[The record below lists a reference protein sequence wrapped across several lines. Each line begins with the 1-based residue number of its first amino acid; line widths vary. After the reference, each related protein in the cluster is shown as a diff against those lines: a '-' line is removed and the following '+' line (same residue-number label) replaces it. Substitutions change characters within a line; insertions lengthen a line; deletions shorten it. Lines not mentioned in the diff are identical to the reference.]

1 MPFDDLL
8 VRNEVQRM
16 GVNASIDWIR
26 QCIAHAQSQGTPD
39 SKLASFILD
48 MYLLADL
55 RTLDPKSLIP
65 SSIQTPHKQT
75 LFGDNSAG
83 GAGGGSGGGSRD
95 PLGREKGGGVI
106 LQIIEIQDIGIS
118 SLKILEAC
126 DAVGTAGDEPGGLQV
141 GKSFPQASISLDL
154 TDGIRMIQAFL
165 LEPIFGIAVEMLL
178 GAKIRVRN
186 ADVRHGMLMLSPKN
200 TFLLGGE
207 VASMNEYPR
216 RLVIM
221 NQMKKRLGLPMDVIQ
236 GLNQNGANATSA
248 TPATPATPAAGRQS
262 NNTAPTVNNNVSAAK
277 TNTTINTGWK
287 NPQSA
292 VSAQDAV
299 PSRTPSTMPAQ
310 QPSSSATISN
320 SNNKD
325 VSYNPWIS
333 FQRNHT
339 SPSPPPPPRSAA
351 ADDDYL
357 RMQREQEPVWD
368 DHPDME
374 LDNLDIPEDDG
385 EWEVMSQLSMGGGQ
399 NKSGISK
406 SRDSSPPLI
415 ATSSPSRRSS
425 SIRKN
430 ISLRAPHSQD
440 KEKVRAEW
448 EVDRLPKRSNSRGG
462 NNGSDGRR
470 PASASPSP
478 KADEDFM
485 AEYRRKLEDQ
495 TASLDE
501 MTRQEPDYGDY
512 YDQDLGALEYPDP
525 FQDDVPLEDEPLDRK
540 KRRTSPDSKSSPDR
554 DHYPSRRRSQS
565 FSTPQWN
572 EETKVDI
579 KLEPGS
585 LDIPNKE
592 TFEPAVFSKK
602 DSSKLDLVENKDR
615 PEIEDSRAS
624 PPVIKVKVEAAE
636 PTRVNGASYHAVID
650 LSSDDDDDT
659 DAASSN
665 VCGGERVSG
674 SQAVRIKQE
683 PDDIT
688 SSQTGRK
695 RETDH
700 WVPVKQEETLLEFE
714 MDDEDDF
721 GGLAEVIP
729 IIPLV
734 ELTRVEQDVR
744 SGQEVKAK
752 ARVHKLG
759 KFSLTTQSASIPITL
774 LPVDPVPTDSASS
787 DGDVFKL
794 ESVLEQHVVES
805 LLQYSITEFRSLV
818 RVNEPEA
825 KRAVTNLRATLLE
838 VELVECQFKGLRTGV
853 PVIRELMVLSKKR
866 K

>member
-75 LFGDNSAG
+75 LFGDNNAG

-262 NNTAPTVNNNVSAAK
+262 NNTTPTVNNN
-277 TNTTINTGWK
+277 
-287 NPQSA
+287 
-292 VSAQDAV
+292 
-299 PSRTPSTMPAQ
+299 
-310 QPSSSATISN
+310 
-320 SNNKD
+320 
-325 VSYNPWIS
+325 
-333 FQRNHT
+333 RNHT
-339 SPSPPPPPRSAA
+339 PPSPPPPPRSAA

-357 RMQREQEPVWD
+357 RMQREQEPVWN

-406 SRDSSPPLI
+406 SGDSSPPLI

-592 TFEPAVFSKK
+592 TFEPAVFGKK

-688 SSQTGRK
+688 SSQAGRK